1 MLQNLSIQQFV
12 IVDRLELDF
21 HTGFTVLTGET
32 GAGKSI
38 LIDAIDLLLGGR
50 GEANMVR
57 DGAAKAE
64 LSASFELTKDHPLV
78 TWLAE
83 AGFDHDDAAL
93 LLRRTIDAAGKSRA
107 WINGQAATLSQLREL
122 GEQLI
127 DIHGQHAHQAL
138 LKPNAQRALLDA
150 HAGLTPDARSCEQ
163 AWRECQA
170 LQSKITSA
178 QERSEQMALLRDQ
191 LVWKIGEIEPLS
203 LEPGTW
209 EALSEEQKRLSHAS
223 ELLQT
228 AQSALAALE
237 DDDQSL
243 IQQIDR
249 LAIRLQQLVD
259 KDPRIGVGAEALQS
273 GVIQL
278 QEAADALRRYL
289 DKTDLDPERL
299 AEVDARV
306 EAIFSTARKLKS
318 RPEQLIEVLQAAKD
332 ELQQT
337 ESDSDLAQLS
347 AAFQKAEKV
356 YQTIAKALSSKRQ
369 TACAALTAAVNDWF
383 SQLAMGGLIFEAV
396 CQPRS
401 QPGPHGLEDVVF
413 LLRNHAEAAPY
424 PIQKVASGGELA
436 RISLAISVV
445 TTAASQIPTLIFD
458 EVDSGIGGNV
468 AHTVGQLL
476 RQLGDERQVLCVT
489 HLPQVAARGHQ
500 QLQVSK
506 KSDASGRPI
515 SQLRPLSDAER
526 IDEIA
531 RMLGD
536 EGAKQTS
543 REHARSLLA
552 LA

>member
-57 DGAAKAE
+57 DGAPKAE
-64 LSASFELTKDHPLV
+64 LSATFELAKDHPLFS
-78 TWLAE
+78 WLAD
-83 AGFDHDDAAL
+83 AGFDHDDATL

-107 WINGQAATLSQLREL
+107 WINGQAATLGQLREL

-138 LKPNAQRALLDA
+138 LKPNAQRELLDA
-150 HAGLTPDARSCEQ
+150 HAGLRHDTHDCEA
-163 AWRECQA
+163 AWRECQV
-170 LQSKITSA
+170 LQAKITSA
-178 QERSEQMALLRDQ
+178 QERSEQIAQIRDHLL
-191 LVWKIGEIEPLS
+191 WKIGEIEPLS
-203 LEPGTW
+203 LAPDTW
-209 EALSEEQKRLSHAS
+209 ETLSEEQKRLSHAA

-228 AQSALAALE
+228 AQSALTALE
-237 DDDQSL
+237 EDDQAL

-249 LAIRLQQLVD
+249 LAVRLHQLVD
-259 KDPRIGVGAEALQS
+259 KDPRIGAGAEALQS

-306 EAIFSTARKLKS
+306 EAIFTTARKLKS
-318 RPEQLIEVLQAAKD
+318 RPEQLVEVLQNAKQAL
-332 ELQQT
+332 EQT
-337 ESDSDLAQLS
+337 EAASDLAQLS
-347 AAFQKAEKV
+347 AALQKAEKA
-356 YQTIAKALSSKRQ
+356 YQTIAKMLSAKRQ
-369 TACAALTAAVNDWF
+369 TACAALTKAVNDWF
-383 SQLAMGGLIFEAV
+383 GQLAMGGLIFEAA

-401 QPGPHGLEDVVF
+401 QPGPHGLEDIVF
-413 LLRNHAEAAPY
+413 LLRNHAQAAPY

-445 TTAASQIPTLIFD
+445 TTAASDIPTLIFD

-476 RQLGDERQVLCVT
+476 RQLGDGRQVLCVT

-506 KSDASGRPI
+506 KSDATGRPI
-515 SQLRPLSDAER
+515 SQLRQLSDSER
-526 IDEIA
+526 VDEIA

-536 EGAKQTS
+536 EGAKETS

>member
-12 IVDRLELDF
+12 IVERLDLDF
-21 HTGFTVLTGET
+21 QSGFTVLTGET

-50 GEANMVR
+50 SEANMVR
-57 DGAAKAE
+57 DGASKAE
-64 LSASFELTKDHPLV
+64 LSASFEVAHNTGLQA
-78 TWLAE
+78 WLSE
-83 AGFDHDDAAL
+83 AGFDLDETTL
-93 LLRRTIDAAGKSRA
+93 LLRRTIDATGKSRA
-107 WINGQAATLSQLREL
+107 WINGQAATLTQLRDL

-138 LKPNAQRALLDA
+138 LKPNAQRELLDA
-150 HAGLTPDARSCEQ
+150 HAELTSQTRDCEA
-163 AWRECQA
+163 AWRERQS
-170 LQSKITSA
+170 LQTKIEVA
-178 QERSEQMALLRDQ
+178 QERSEQLALQRDQ
-191 LVWKIGEIEPLS
+191 LLWKINEIEPLQLS
-203 LEPGTW
+203 PDTW
-209 EALSEEQKRLSHAS
+209 ESLSEEQKRLSHAA

-228 AQSALAALE
+228 AQSALTALE
-237 DDDQSL
+237 EDDQAL

-249 LAIRLQQLVD
+249 LAVRLHQLVE
-259 KDPRIGVGAEALQS
+259 KDPRISASAEALQS

-299 AEVDARV
+299 AEVETRV
-306 EAIFSTARKLKS
+306 EAIFTTARKLKT
-318 RPEQLIEVLQAAKD
+318 RPEQLLEQLAQAKEA
-332 ELQQT
+332 LQQT
-337 ESDSDLAQLS
+337 EAASDLAQLT
-347 AAFQKAEKV
+347 AALQKADKA
-356 YQTIAKALSSKRQ
+356 YQSIAKTLSSKRQ
-369 TACAALTAAVNDWF
+369 AACMALAQAVNKWF
-383 SQLAMGGLIFEAV
+383 SQLAMGGLVFEAA

-413 LLRNHAEAAPY
+413 LLRNHAQANPY

-445 TTAASQIPTLIFD
+445 TTAASNIQTLIFD

-468 AHTVGQLL
+468 AHIVGQLL
-476 RQLGDERQVLCVT
+476 RQLGEQRQVLCVT

-506 KSDASGRPI
+506 QADATGRPI
-515 SQLRPLSDAER
+515 SQLRQLSDSER
-526 IDEIA
+526 VDEIA

-543 REHARSLLA
+543 REHARSLLS
-552 LA
+552 LR